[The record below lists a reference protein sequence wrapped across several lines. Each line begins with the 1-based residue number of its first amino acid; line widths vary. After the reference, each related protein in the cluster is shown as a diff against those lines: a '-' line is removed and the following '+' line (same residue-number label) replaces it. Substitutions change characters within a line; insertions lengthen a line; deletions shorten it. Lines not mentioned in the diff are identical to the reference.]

1 MKAIAYISFGSN
13 LGDREQNITTALHLI
28 EQDHSIKLNRI
39 SNLYETEPV
48 GYKNQDWF
56 LNGVARIETLLLP
69 KELLDRLQGIERKL
83 GKEIKI
89 KWGPRTIDLDI
100 LLYSN
105 TILDLPELQIPHS
118 LMHKRAFVLVPLSQI
133 APNVLHPVLNKTIK
147 VLLTNLKYKEEV
159 IKR

>member
-28 EQDHSIKLNRI
+28 KQEHAIKLKRV

-69 KELLDRLQGIERKL
+69 EELLDRLQWIERKL

-105 TILDLPELQIPHS
+105 TILDSPDLQIPHR

-133 APNVLHPVLNKTIK
+133 APNVLHPILNKTIK
-147 VLLTNLKYKEEV
+147 ALLTDLKYKEGV